1 MAVKDVKRYYYTM
14 LSQFL
19 EMKADLADFEQAF
32 ADGFITEDQLEA
44 AREDIA
50 KLEANY
56 DRLTY
61 IMYLLEMPNRSSK
74 KQAHEKRSKDELNYL
89 SAKKADAKSVFDE
102 NKSALEHLRQELKRL
117 SKVGD

>member
-14 LSQFL
+14 LNQYL

-44 AREDIA
+44 VREDIA
-50 KLEANY
+50 KIEANY

-61 IMYLLEMPNRSSK
+61 IMYLLEMPNRPSK
-74 KQAHEKRSKDELNYL
+74 KQAYETKSEKELNYL
-89 SAKKADAKSVFDE
+89 KAKEADGKYVAEE

-117 SKVGD
+117 SKVGN